1 MRKKKNGPCFISP
14 KALAVPDLPAPI
26 RKMGR
31 SLVAAGRS
39 TAPAVVVFA
48 SELVGRSVALPE
60 WSKLGT
66 TRYLVVTDVPE
77 PVVPRVFSALDLRK
91 PDQRLH
97 ATRDPG
103 VVRRF
108 IVASARGEPILGIV
122 DAYVWNETLTLVTG
136 DLVSREFPIARIPVV
151 ADLPSEDRDRFQVS
165 ADGSYLFWP
174 AGDVHLGVSQILQAV
189 NPMYLADVEIQRYQQ
204 DHTGAALRRIREEK
218 GLRQADIPGL
228 GERQVRRIEEG
239 ISRLRIPAAQKF
251 AAAFRMPLGALLDE
265 IARYAGA
272 SRLAPY
278 PESRV

>member
-1 MRKKKNGPCFISP
+1 
-14 KALAVPDLPAPI
+14 
-26 RKMGR
+26 
-31 SLVAAGRS
+31 VAAGGS
-39 TAPAVVVFA
+39 TAPTVVVFA
-48 SELVGRSVALPE
+48 SELVGRSVQLPE

-97 ATRDPG
+97 ATRDVG
-103 VVRRF
+103 AVRRF

-151 ADLPSEDRDRFQVS
+151 AELPSEDRDRFEVS
-165 ADGSYLFWP
+165 ADGSYLFWR
-174 AGDVHLGVSQILQAV
+174 AGEVHLGMSQILQAV

-265 IARYAGA
+265 IAQYAGG
-272 SRLAPY
+272 SRLASY
-278 PESRV
+278 SESRV

>member
-1 MRKKKNGPCFISP
+1 MRKKNGPCFISP

-26 RKMGR
+26 RKVGR
-31 SLVAAGRS
+31 SLVAAGGS
-39 TAPAVVVFA
+39 TAPTVVVFA
-48 SELVGRSVALPE
+48 SELVGRSIQIPQ

-66 TRYLVVTDVPE
+66 TRYLVVIDVPE

-97 ATRDPG
+97 ATRDSG

-108 IVASARGEPILGIV
+108 IVASGRGEPILGIV

-151 ADLPSEDRDRFQVS
+151 ADLPSEDRDQFEVS

-189 NPMYLADVEIQRYQQ
+189 NPIYLADVEIQRYQQ

-218 GLRQADIPGL
+218 GLRQADISGL

-265 IARYAGA
+265 IARYAGS
-272 SRLAPY
+272 SRLASY
-278 PESRV
+278 SESRV